1 MIQLNGV
8 VKEYGNIKN
17 KEVTRAVD
25 GIDLDIRQGEFIALL
40 GPSGCGKTTTL
51 MMIAGLLKATKGEI
65 LFDGKLVNHMEP
77 KDRNIGMV
85 FQSYALYPH
94 LKVIDNIAFPLR
106 EKKMP
111 KAEAYEKARKIAK
124 KLQIENLL
132 DRKPSQLSGGQQQR
146 VAMARALVKEPQILL
161 LDEPMSNL
169 DARLKLDL
177 RDEIRKLQREI
188 GVTTI
193 IVTHDQEEA
202 LAISDR
208 VAVLDAGKIQQY
220 DTPYNLYHKPKNL
233 FIANFLGTPPM
244 NIMEGS
250 VEEKDGCQ
258 IFVSEGIRYVL
269 PQQKQIAKEHIGCR
283 IAIGLRPND
292 IKLSNSTDNTISA
305 RIELVEQ
312 LGAEQLIKVKP
323 LNSNH
328 IMRIVADNETS
339 LKAGDTVQIMI
350 LENKF
355 HLFNLEQNGIN
366 ILD

>member
-1 MIQLNGV
+1 MIRLNGV

-25 GIDLDIRQGEFIALL
+25 GINLDINQGEFIALL

-51 MMIAGLLKATKGEI
+51 MIIAGLLKATEGEI
-65 LFDGKLVNHMEP
+65 LFDEKVVNDIEP

-106 EKKMP
+106 EKKIG
-111 KAEAYEKARKIAK
+111 KEDANKKAREIAK

-132 DRKPSQLSGGQQQR
+132 ERKPAQLSGGQQQR
-146 VAMARALVKEPQILL
+146 VAMARALVKEPNILL

-220 DTPYNLYHKPKNL
+220 DTPYNLYHKPQNL

-244 NIMEGS
+244 NIIEGS
-250 VEEKDGCQ
+250 IEEQAGVQ
-258 IFVSEGIRYVL
+258 SFVTAGIKYIL
-269 PQQKQIAKEHIGCR
+269 PEDKRVGREHIKCQV
-283 IAIGLRPND
+283 AIGIRPND
-292 IKLSNSTDNTISA
+292 MELCEDEDNTIAA

-312 LGAEQLIKVKP
+312 LGAQQLIKLKP
-323 LNSNH
+323 LQGNCMIR
-328 IMRIVADNETS
+328 IMAENEKQ
-339 LKAGDTVQIMI
+339 LRVDEVVNIKIRK
-350 LENKF
+350 NKF
-355 HLFNLEQNGIN
+355 YLFNLEQNGVN
-366 ILD
+366 ILL

>member
-1 MIQLNGV
+1 MIQLKGV
-8 VKEYGNIKN
+8 VKEYGNAKN

-25 GIDLDIRQGEFIALL
+25 GIDLEINQGEFIALL

-65 LFDGKLVNHMEP
+65 LFDGKVVNQMEP

-106 EKKMP
+106 EKKVP
-111 KAEAYEKARKIAK
+111 KAEAYEKAKNIAK

-132 DRKPSQLSGGQQQR
+132 NRKPAQLSGGQQQR

-244 NIMEGS
+244 NIVEGH
-250 VEEKDGCQ
+250 VEEQDGRQ
-258 IFVSEGIRYVL
+258 VFAAEGVRYML
-269 PQQKQIAKEHIGCR
+269 PQNREVAKEHIGCR
-283 IAIGLRPND
+283 VAIGLRPND
-292 IKLSNSTDNTISA
+292 IRICESTENTIPV

-312 LGAEQLIKVKP
+312 LGAEQLIKAKP
-323 LNSNH
+323 LAGDH
-328 IMRIVADNETS
+328 IIRIVAENEMK
-339 LKAGDTVQIMI
+339 LKAGETVSIRI

-355 HLFNLEQNGIN
+355 HLFNLERNGIN
-366 ILD
+366 ILS